1 MRSLPHLLLWCT
13 LCGVTPSFAATQI
26 YRYTDDAG
34 TLNFTNELQ
43 SIPRQY
49 RHRAV
54 PLYTEITSSAGVVAP
69 VRPQASP
76 EPATR
81 VVTVSSDYRMGAHDS
96 RSDAV
101 RVAIESAKRQAIEQV
116 ATYLESVTEVRNL
129 DVTREEIRSYSGG
142 IVVVLDQQT
151 STRMEDGAVV
161 IHVDLTAQVDH
172 NEVVQAITA
181 LRQNEDAK
189 QELVSLR
196 SETDQLR
203 QQLDAANQALAT
215 AQSQEQIQALTA
227 ERQHVLNQ
235 MQAHALVSQIWTE
248 SIYAPVLY
256 AYPGIAFRQV
266 NGLLLQARQLDPAN
280 RHLQAAQQALAAGA
294 GTLPPPAGESVPLP
308 PRTSLHTHPHGDLSR
323 EAGTLHQGLLSP
335 SPLGAPLLKPT
346 FPQIQPLGVPHGSLS
361 QSPPLRSLFSG
372 SDIPANPT
380 AGRASWL
387 ALSDS
392 GDSDIPTNPAAGPP
406 SCLLPSNP
414 GNPDIPPDPA
424 TRRAARLLPS
434 NPGAPG
440 ISTNPAAR
448 RAAWLAF
455 ADARKPDFPTGR
467 RTLLRKQ
474 PRHGTGTLNKE
485 HDITMPAAGL
495 LVTRIASARCVTL
508 RAPDLP

>member
-1 MRSLPHLLLWCT
+1 MRSVPHLLLWCT

-34 TLNFTNELQ
+34 TLTFTNELQ

-69 VRPQASP
+69 VQPQASP

-129 DVTREEIRSYSGG
+129 DVTREEIRSYSAG

-172 NEVVQAITA
+172 NEVVQAITG

-196 SETDQLR
+196 TETDQLR
-203 QQLDAANQALAT
+203 QQLDAANQALST

-294 GTLPPPAGESVPLP
+294 GTLPPPAAESVPLP

-323 EAGTLHQGLLSP
+323 EAGPLHQGLLSP

-361 QSPPLRSLFSG
+361 QSPLFAPFSLAPTFPQIQPQGVPHGSLSQTPANPAFPQIQPQGLPHASFPQTRATPTFPQIQPQGVPHGSFPQTPAIPAFPQIQPQGVPHGSLSQTPANQTFPQAAERFSG
-372 SDIPANPT
+372 SSRGTVP
-380 AGRASWL
+380 GR
-387 ALSDS
+387 
-392 GDSDIPTNPAAGPP
+392 
-406 SCLLPSNP
+406 
-414 GNPDIPPDPA
+414 
-424 TRRAARLLPS
+424 
-434 NPGAPG
+434 
-440 ISTNPAAR
+440 
-448 RAAWLAF
+448 
-455 ADARKPDFPTGR
+455 
-467 RTLLRKQ
+467 
-474 PRHGTGTLNKE
+474 
-485 HDITMPAAGL
+485 
-495 LVTRIASARCVTL
+495 
-508 RAPDLP
+508 